1 MGCLPDEMVLE
12 GSLLSALHRLELGR
26 SEIGREVM
34 VVQAHEC
41 HSTSTRAKRPR
52 VVTEC
57 TLECEFGLS

>member
-26 SEIGREVM
+26 SEIGREVV

-41 HSTSTRAKRPR
+41 RSPLATDDCRYRLHLK
-52 VVTEC
+52 
-57 TLECEFGLS
+57 FGV